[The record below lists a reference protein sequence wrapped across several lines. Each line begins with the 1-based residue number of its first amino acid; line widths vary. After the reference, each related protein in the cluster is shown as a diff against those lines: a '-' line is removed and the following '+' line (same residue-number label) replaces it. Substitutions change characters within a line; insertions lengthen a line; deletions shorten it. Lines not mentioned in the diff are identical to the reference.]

1 MITKITSE
9 NTAKYQALFEKVNE
23 ILGLP
28 KKDEQDAIKIPAIST
43 LGEYFQHLNEISQ
56 KDPSLIIL
64 PLDEEKFSIDGNSRK
79 IVIPQAFT
87 KNGVGVQGDHYAEY
101 IYFEIDRYFENID
114 FGSPSITAIVEF
126 VDANQQKHFTKA
138 WIKYADNTDVE
149 HPKIIIGWPI
159 TQDVT
164 SKAGIIKFS
173 VRLFELNTD
182 GNSYKRSFGTLIGQL
197 VVNPSLDFA
206 ISKAEIDNI
215 QGNLN
220 DDVENEVLSRMIDSP
235 AADYNVDQVVSPVF
249 LFRYKNKE
257 ETGPDG
263 SCNADAG
270 DALMVQAI
278 APGSVTYS
286 WYKEKDERT
295 TNIDTGI
302 EMVYKQLGEFKENIP
317 IYENKS
323 IDGTPKYRLAD
334 VSKETFAEGGPYY
347 ERYSKY
353 TLPDST
359 NNDITGTYYCVAQN
373 NMYGFSRSSNQ
384 KLNIPKGWT
393 EADCKIGNVTVPGPT
408 AFGDDSIML
417 SEKIEIVDGGS
428 LTVGVTGATV
438 KDRDTYTWNFTG
450 DDGNSRDIA
459 TTGNTCSL
467 LDIEG
472 IYTASVT
479 RTRNGAVSEPKA
491 LGSCHAYKKPQ
502 PVKFITIDGVS
513 IDDSQKNQNFLVPK
527 TSTSCTITVK
537 ANGKF
542 EKYEVEWRKEESQA
556 QDVIVTNLNTN
567 ISEPDENGVF
577 NISFNPSEVALGF
590 YYPVVKVSKSQK
602 GLEGIDKEICSFE
615 KIGYLNI
622 APAGTSG

>member
-1 MITKITSE
+1 MITKITPE
-9 NTAKYQALFEKVNE
+9 NTTKYQALFEKVNE
-23 ILGLP
+23 ILDLP
-28 KKDEQDAIKIPAIST
+28 KKDEQGTIITHAIST
-43 LGEYFQHLNEISQ
+43 LDGYFQHLNEISQ

-64 PLDEEKFSIDGNSRK
+64 PLDEEKFFIDGNSRK
-79 IVIPQAFT
+79 IAVPQAFT

-114 FGSPSITAIVEF
+114 FGSPSIIAVVEF
-126 VDANQQKHFTKA
+126 IDANQQKHFTKA
-138 WIKYADNTDVE
+138 WIKYTDEESSKVL
-149 HPKIIIGWPI
+149 IGWPI

-164 SKAGIIKFS
+164 SKAGTIKFS

-215 QGNLN
+215 QGDLN

-235 AADYNVDQVVSPVF
+235 AADYSADKVVSPVF
-249 LFRYKNKE
+249 LFRYKE
-257 ETGPDG
+257 GVGPDDP
-263 SCNADAG
+263 CTADAG
-270 DALMVQAI
+270 DVLNVQAI

-286 WYKEKDERT
+286 WHKEKGEKT
-295 TNIDTGI
+295 TTLQAKL
-302 EMVYKQLGEFKENIP
+302 VYKKLNTFKENIP
-317 IYENKS
+317 IYEIKIINGS
-323 IDGTPKYRLAD
+323 SQYRLAN
-334 VSKETFAEGGPYY
+334 VSEETFTEGGPYY
-347 ERYSKY
+347 EKYSEY
-353 TLPDST
+353 ILPKSEDGEVMS
-359 NNDITGTYYCVAQN
+359 DITGTYYCVARN
-373 NMYGFSRSSNQ
+373 DMYGFYRASNQ
-384 KLNIPKGWT
+384 DLKVPEGRT
-393 EADCKIGNVTVPGPT
+393 EADCKIGSVVVPGPT
-408 AFGDDSIML
+408 PFGDDSTML
-417 SEKIEIVDGGS
+417 SGKIEIVDGGS
-428 LTVGVTGATV
+428 LTVGVTGATA

-459 TTGNTCSL
+459 ITGNTCSL

-479 RTRNGAVSEPKA
+479 RTRNGAVSEPKV

-502 PVKFITIDGVS
+502 PVKFITIDGIS

-527 TSTSCTITVK
+527 TATSCTITVK

-542 EKYEVEWRKEESQA
+542 EKYDVEWRKEESQA
-556 QDVIVTNLNTN
+556 QDATVTDLNAN
-567 ISEPDENGVF
+567 ISKPDENGVF
-577 NISFNPSEVALGF
+577 TISFNPSEVALGF
-590 YYPVVKVSKSQK
+590 YYPVVKVSKSQE
-602 GLEGIDKEICSFE
+602 GLESVASEVCSFE

>member
-1 MITKITSE
+1 MITKITPE
-9 NTAKYQALFEKVNE
+9 NTTKYKALFEKVSE
-23 ILGLP
+23 ILKL
-28 KKDEQDAIKIPAIST
+28 EPAIST
-43 LGEYFQHLNEISQ
+43 LDEYFQHLNEISL

-64 PLDEEKFSIDGNSRK
+64 PLDEEKFFIDGNSRK
-79 IVIPQAFT
+79 ITVPQAFV

-114 FGSPSITAIVEF
+114 FGSPSITAVVEF
-126 VDANQQKHFTKA
+126 IDANQQKHFTKA
-138 WIKYADNTDVE
+138 WIKYTDEKSSKVL
-149 HPKIIIGWPI
+149 IGWPI

-164 SKAGIIKFS
+164 SKAGPIKFS
-173 VRLFELNTD
+173 VRLFELE

-215 QGNLN
+215 QGKL
-220 DDVENEVLSRMIDSP
+220 DADVEGEVLRRMINSP
-235 AADYNVDQVVSPVF
+235 AADYSADKVVSPVF
-249 LFRYKNKE
+249 LFRYKE
-257 ETGPDG
+257 GTGATD
-263 SCNADAG
+263 SCFADAG
-270 DALMVQAI
+270 DVLRVQAI
-278 APGSVTYS
+278 APGSVAYS
-286 WYKEKDERT
+286 WFRDKDET
-295 TNIDTGI
+295 TTTL
-302 EMVYKQLGEFKENIP
+302 EAKLVYKKLDTFKENII
-317 IYENKS
+317 IYENK
-323 IDGTPKYRLAD
+323 GTDENPIYRLAD
-334 VSKETFAEGGPYY
+334 VSEESFANGGGPYY
-347 ERYSKY
+347 ESYSEY
-353 TLPDST
+353 TLPSNKDGETMS
-359 NNDITGTYYCVAQN
+359 DITGTYRCVAQN
-373 NMYGFSRSSNQ
+373 NMYGFSRSSDQ
-384 KLNIPKGWT
+384 AHNIPEGWT
-393 EADCKIGNVTVPGPT
+393 DDDCKIGSVVVPGPT
-408 AFGDDSIML
+408 AFGDDSTTL
-417 SEKIEIVDGGS
+417 SGKIEIVDGGS

-479 RTRNGAVSEPKA
+479 RTRNGAVSESKV

-502 PVKFITIDGVS
+502 PVKFITIDGIS

-527 TSTSCTITVK
+527 TATSCTIAVK

-542 EKYEVEWRKEESQA
+542 ENYVVEWRKEESQA
-556 QDVIVTNLNTN
+556 EDAIVTTLNTN

-590 YYPVVKVSKSQK
+590 YYPVVKVSKNNV
-602 GLEGIDKEICSFE
+602 EGVDEEICSFE

>member
-1 MITKITSE
+1 MITKITPE
-9 NTAKYQALFEKVNE
+9 NTTKYKALFEKVSE
-23 ILGLP
+23 ILNI
-28 KKDEQDAIKIPAIST
+28 EPAIST
-43 LGEYFQHLNEISQ
+43 LDEYFQHLHEISL

-64 PLDEEKFSIDGNSRK
+64 PLDEEKFFIDGNSRK
-79 IVIPQAFT
+79 ITVPQAFV

-114 FGSPSITAIVEF
+114 FGSPSITAVVEF
-126 VDANQQKHFTKA
+126 IDANQQKHFTKA
-138 WIKYADNTDVE
+138 WIKYTDEKSSKVL
-149 HPKIIIGWPI
+149 IGWPI

-164 SKAGIIKFS
+164 SKAGPIKFS
-173 VRLFELNTD
+173 VRLFELE

-215 QGNLN
+215 QGKL
-220 DDVENEVLSRMIDSP
+220 DADVEGEVLRRMINSP
-235 AADYNVDQVVSPVF
+235 AADYSKDKVVSPVF
-249 LFRYKNKE
+249 LFRYKE
-257 ETGPDG
+257 GVGPNDL
-263 SCNADAG
+263 CNADAG
-270 DALMVQAI
+270 DVLKVQAI

-286 WYKEKDERT
+286 WFKDKTPITAER
-295 TNIDTGI
+295 
-302 EMVYKQLGEFKENIP
+302 VYKQLTAFKENVL
-317 IYENKS
+317 IYENK
-323 IDGTPKYRLAD
+323 GTDEAPVYRLAD
-334 VSKETFAEGGPYY
+334 VSEETFATGGPYY
-347 ERYSKY
+347 ESYSEY
-353 TLPDST
+353 ILPSNKDGEAMS
-359 NNDITGTYYCVAQN
+359 DITGTYRCVAQN
-373 NMYGFSRSSNQ
+373 NMYGFSRSSDDAH
-384 KLNIPKGWT
+384 NIPEGRT
-393 EADCKIGNVTVPGPT
+393 DEDCIIGSVVVPGPT
-408 AFGDDSIML
+408 AFGDDSTML
-417 SEKIEIVDGGS
+417 SGKIEIVDGGS
-428 LTVGVTGATV
+428 LTVGVTGATT

-459 TTGNTCSL
+459 ITGNTCSL

-479 RTRNGAVSEPKA
+479 RTRNGAVSEPKL

-502 PVKFITIDGVS
+502 PVKFIRIDGIS

-527 TSTSCTITVK
+527 TATSCTITVK

-542 EKYEVEWRKEESQA
+542 ENYAVEWRKEESQTEDA
-556 QDVIVTNLNTN
+556 TVKFLNTN

-590 YYPVVKVSKSQK
+590 YYPIVKVSKSQE
-602 GLEGIDKEICSFE
+602 GLESVASENCSFE

>member
-1 MITKITSE
+1 MITKVTPE
-9 NTAKYQALFEKVNE
+9 NTTKYKALFEKVSE
-23 ILGLP
+23 ILNI
-28 KKDEQDAIKIPAIST
+28 EPAIST
-43 LGEYFQHLNEISQ
+43 LDEYFQHLHEISL

-64 PLDEEKFSIDGNSRK
+64 PLDEEKFFIDGNSRK
-79 IVIPQAFT
+79 ITVPQAFT

-114 FGSPSITAIVEF
+114 FGSPSITAVVEF
-126 VDANQQKHFTKA
+126 IDANQQKHFTKA
-138 WIKYADNTDVE
+138 WIKYTDEKSSKVL
-149 HPKIIIGWPI
+149 IGWPI

-164 SKAGIIKFS
+164 SKAGSIKFS
-173 VRLFELNTD
+173 VRLFELE

-220 DDVENEVLSRMIDSP
+220 DDVEKQVLDRMISSP
-235 AADYNVDQVVSPVF
+235 AADYSKDKVVSPVF
-249 LFRYKNKE
+249 LFRYKE
-257 ETGPDG
+257 GVGPADFC
-263 SCNADAG
+263 SADAG
-270 DALMVQAI
+270 DVLRVQAV
-278 APGSVTYS
+278 APGSITYS
-286 WYKEKDERT
+286 WFKGEKTPITANSIFKKLEA
-295 TNIDTGI
+295 
-302 EMVYKQLGEFKENIP
+302 FKENIL
-317 IYENKS
+317 IYENK
-323 IDGTPKYRLAD
+323 GTEEAPNYRLAD
-334 VSKETFAEGGPYY
+334 VAADTFDQGGPYY
-347 ERYSKY
+347 EKYSEY
-353 TLPDST
+353 VLP
-359 NNDITGTYYCVAQN
+359 NEGDITGEYHCVAQN
-373 NMYGFSRSSNQ
+373 TMYGYTRASNEP
-384 KLNIPKGWT
+384 LNVPEHYT
-393 EADCKIGNVTVPGPT
+393 ENDCKIGSVVVPGPT
-408 AFGDDSIML
+408 AFGDDSTML
-417 SEKIEIVDGGS
+417 PEKVEIVDGGS
-428 LTVGVTGATV
+428 PLTVGVTGATA
-438 KDRDTYTWNFTG
+438 KDRDIYTWNFKG

-459 TTGNTCSL
+459 ITGNTCSL

-479 RTRNGAVSEPKA
+479 RTRNGAVSEPKL

-502 PVKFITIDGVS
+502 PVKFIRIDGVS

-527 TSTSCTITVK
+527 TATSCTITVK

-556 QDVIVTNLNTN
+556 QDAAVKFLNTN

-590 YYPVVKVSKSQK
+590 YYPVVKVSKSQE
-602 GLEGIDKEICSFE
+602 GLESVASENCSFE

>member
-1 MITKITSE
+1 MITKITPE
-9 NTAKYQALFEKVNE
+9 NTTKYKALFEKVSE
-23 ILGLP
+23 ILNL
-28 KKDEQDAIKIPAIST
+28 EPAIST
-43 LGEYFQHLNEISQ
+43 LDEYFQHLHEISL

-64 PLDEEKFSIDGNSRK
+64 PLDEEKFFIDGNSRK
-79 IVIPQAFT
+79 ITVPQAFT

-114 FGSPSITAIVEF
+114 FGSPSITAVVEF

-138 WIKYADNTDVE
+138 WIKYTDEKSSKVT
-149 HPKIIIGWPI
+149 IGWPI

-164 SKAGIIKFS
+164 SKAGSIKFS
-173 VRLFELNTD
+173 VRLFELE

-220 DDVENEVLSRMIDSP
+220 DDIEKQVLDRMISSP
-235 AADYNVDQVVSPVF
+235 AADYSKDKVVSPVF
-249 LFRYKNKE
+249 LFRYKE
-257 ETGPDG
+257 GVGPADFC
-263 SCNADAG
+263 SADAG
-270 DALMVQAI
+270 DVLRVQAV
-278 APGSVTYS
+278 APGSITYS
-286 WYKEKDERT
+286 WFKGEKTPIKAKSIFKKLEA
-295 TNIDTGI
+295 
-302 EMVYKQLGEFKENIP
+302 FKENIL
-317 IYENKS
+317 IYENK
-323 IDGTPKYRLAD
+323 GTEEAPNYRLAD
-334 VSKETFAEGGPYY
+334 VAADTFDQGGPYY
-347 ERYSKY
+347 ELYSEY
-353 TLPDST
+353 VLP
-359 NNDITGTYYCVAQN
+359 NEGDITGEYHCVAQN
-373 NMYGFSRSSNQ
+373 TMYGYTRASNEP
-384 KLNIPKGWT
+384 LNVPENQT
-393 EADCKIGNVTVPGPT
+393 ENDCKIGVVKVPGPT
-408 AFGDDSIML
+408 AFGDDSTTL
-417 SEKIEIVDGGS
+417 SGKIEIVDGGS
-428 LTVGVTGATV
+428 LTVGVTGATA

-459 TTGNTCSL
+459 ITGNTCSL

-527 TSTSCTITVK
+527 TATSCTITVK

-556 QDVIVTNLNTN
+556 QDATVKFLNTN

-590 YYPVVKVSKSQK
+590 YYPVVKVSKSQE
-602 GLEGIDKEICSFE
+602 GLESVASEICSFE

>member
-1 MITKITSE
+1 MITKITPE
-9 NTAKYQALFEKVNE
+9 NTTKYKALFEKVSE
-23 ILGLP
+23 ILKL
-28 KKDEQDAIKIPAIST
+28 EPAIST
-43 LGEYFQHLNEISQ
+43 LDEYFQHLNEISL

-64 PLDEEKFSIDGNSRK
+64 PLDEEKFFIDGNSRK
-79 IVIPQAFT
+79 ITIPQAFT

-114 FGSPSITAIVEF
+114 FGSPSITAVVEF
-126 VDANQQKHFTKA
+126 IDANQQKHFTKA
-138 WIKYADNTDVE
+138 WIKYTDEKSSKVT
-149 HPKIIIGWPI
+149 IGWPI

-164 SKAGIIKFS
+164 SKAGSIKFS
-173 VRLFELNTD
+173 VRLFELE

-215 QGNLN
+215 QGKL
-220 DDVENEVLSRMIDSP
+220 DADVEGEVLRRMINSP
-235 AADYNVDQVVSPVF
+235 AADYSADKVVSPVF
-249 LFRYKNKE
+249 LFRYKE
-257 ETGPDG
+257 GTGATD
-263 SCNADAG
+263 SCFADAG
-270 DALMVQAI
+270 DVLNVQAI

-286 WYKEKDERT
+286 WYKDKDET
-295 TNIDTGI
+295 TTTL
-302 EMVYKQLGEFKENIP
+302 ESKLVYKKLDTFKENII
-317 IYENKS
+317 IYENK
-323 IDGTPKYRLAD
+323 GTDENPIYRLAD
-334 VSKETFAEGGPYY
+334 VSEETFANGGPYY
-347 ERYSKY
+347 ESYSEY
-353 TLPDST
+353 TLPSNKDGETMS
-359 NNDITGTYYCVAQN
+359 DITGTYRCVAQN
-373 NMYGFSRSSNQ
+373 NMYGFSRSSDQ
-384 KLNIPKGWT
+384 AHNIPEGWT
-393 EADCKIGNVTVPGPT
+393 DDDCKIGSVVVPGPT
-408 AFGDDSIML
+408 AFGDDSTML
-417 SEKIEIVDGGS
+417 SGKIEIVDGGS

-479 RTRNGAVSEPKA
+479 RTRNGAVSEPKV

-502 PVKFITIDGVS
+502 PVKFITIDGIS

-527 TSTSCTITVK
+527 TATSCTITVK

-542 EKYEVEWRKEESQA
+542 ENYVVEWRKEESQA
-556 QDVIVTNLNTN
+556 EDAIVTTLNTN

-590 YYPVVKVSKSQK
+590 YYPVVKVSKNNV
-602 GLEGIDKEICSFE
+602 EGVDEEICSFE

>member
-1 MITKITSE
+1 MITKITPE
-9 NTAKYQALFEKVNE
+9 NTTKYKALFEKVSE
-23 ILGLP
+23 ILNL
-28 KKDEQDAIKIPAIST
+28 EPAIST
-43 LGEYFQHLNEISQ
+43 LDEYFQHLHEISL

-64 PLDEEKFSIDGNSRK
+64 PLDEEKFFIDGNSRK
-79 IVIPQAFT
+79 ITVPQAFV

-114 FGSPSITAIVEF
+114 FGSPSITAVVEF
-126 VDANQQKHFTKA
+126 IDANQQKHFTKA
-138 WIKYADNTDVE
+138 WIKYTDEKSSKVL
-149 HPKIIIGWPI
+149 IGWPI

-164 SKAGIIKFS
+164 SKAGPIKFS
-173 VRLFELNTD
+173 VRLFELE

-215 QGNLN
+215 QGKL
-220 DDVENEVLSRMIDSP
+220 DADVEGEVLRRMINSP
-235 AADYNVDQVVSPVF
+235 AADYSADKVVSPVF
-249 LFRYKNKE
+249 LFRYKE
-257 ETGPDG
+257 GTGATD
-263 SCNADAG
+263 SCFADAG
-270 DALMVQAI
+270 DVLNVQAI

-286 WYKEKDERT
+286 WYKDKDEIT

-317 IYENKS
+317 IYENRS

-417 SEKIEIVDGGS
+417 PEKIEIVDGDS
-428 LTVGVTGATV
+428 LTVGVTGATA

-459 TTGNTCSL
+459 ITGNTCSL

-502 PVKFITIDGVS
+502 PVKFITIDGIS

-527 TSTSCTITVK
+527 TATSCTITVK

-542 EKYEVEWRKEESQA
+542 EKYDVEWRKEESQV
-556 QDVIVTNLNTN
+556 QDATVTDLNAN

-577 NISFNPSEVALGF
+577 TISFNPSEVALGF
-590 YYPVVKVSKSQK
+590 YYPVVKVSKSQE
-602 GLEGIDKEICSFE
+602 GLESVASENCSFE

>member
-1 MITKITSE
+1 MITKITPE
-9 NTAKYQALFEKVNE
+9 NTTRYQALFEKVSE
-23 ILGLP
+23 ILNL
-28 KKDEQDAIKIPAIST
+28 KPAIST
-43 LGEYFQHLNEISQ
+43 LDEYFQHLNEISQ

-64 PLDEEKFSIDGNSRK
+64 PLDEEKFFIDGNSRK
-79 IVIPQAFT
+79 ITVPQAFT

-114 FGSPSITAIVEF
+114 FGSPSITAVVEF

-138 WIKYADNTDVE
+138 WIKYTDEKSSKVL
-149 HPKIIIGWPI
+149 IGWPI

-164 SKAGIIKFS
+164 SKAGPIKFS
-173 VRLFELNTD
+173 VRLFELE

-215 QGNLN
+215 QGKL
-220 DDVENEVLSRMIDSP
+220 DADVEGEVLRRMINSP
-235 AADYNVDQVVSPVF
+235 AADYSKDKVVSPVF
-249 LFRYKNKE
+249 LFRYKE
-257 ETGPDG
+257 GVGPNDL
-263 SCNADAG
+263 CNADAG
-270 DALMVQAI
+270 DVLKVQAI

-286 WYKEKDERT
+286 WFKDKTPITAER
-295 TNIDTGI
+295 
-302 EMVYKQLGEFKENIP
+302 VYKQLTAFKENVL
-317 IYENKS
+317 IYENK
-323 IDGTPKYRLAD
+323 GTDEAPVYRLAD
-334 VSKETFAEGGPYY
+334 VSEETFATGGPYY
-347 ERYSKY
+347 ESYSEY
-353 TLPDST
+353 ILPSSKDGETMS
-359 NNDITGTYYCVAQN
+359 DITGTYRCVAQN
-373 NMYGFSRSSNQ
+373 NMYGFSRSSDDAH
-384 KLNIPKGWT
+384 NIPEGRT
-393 EADCKIGNVTVPGPT
+393 DEDCIIGSVVVPGPT
-408 AFGDDSIML
+408 AFGDDSTML
-417 SEKIEIVDGGS
+417 PEKVEIVDGGS
-428 LTVGVTGATV
+428 PLTVGVTGATA
-438 KDRDTYTWNFTG
+438 KDRDTYTWNFIG

-459 TTGNTCSL
+459 ITGNTCSL

-479 RTRNGAVSEPKA
+479 RTRNGAVSEPKL

-502 PVKFITIDGVS
+502 PVKFIRIDGIS

-527 TSTSCTITVK
+527 TATSCTITVK

-542 EKYEVEWRKEESQA
+542 EKYEVEWRKEESQTEDA
-556 QDVIVTNLNTN
+556 SVKFLNTN

-590 YYPVVKVSKSQK
+590 YYPVVKVSKSQE
-602 GLEGIDKEICSFE
+602 GLESVASEICSFE

>member
-1 MITKITSE
+1 MITKITPE
-9 NTAKYQALFEKVNE
+9 NTTKYQALFEKVNE
-23 ILGLP
+23 ILDLP
-28 KKDEQDAIKIPAIST
+28 KKDEQGTVITHAIST
-43 LGEYFQHLNEISQ
+43 LDGYFQHLNEISQ

-64 PLDEEKFSIDGNSRK
+64 PLDEEKFFIDGNSRK
-79 IVIPQAFT
+79 ITVPQAFT

-114 FGSPSITAIVEF
+114 FGSPSITAVVEF
-126 VDANQQKHFTKA
+126 IDANQQKHFTKA
-138 WIKYADNTDVE
+138 WIKYTDEKSSKVT
-149 HPKIIIGWPI
+149 IGWPI

-164 SKAGIIKFS
+164 SKAGSIKFS
-173 VRLFELNTD
+173 VRLFELE

-215 QGNLN
+215 QGKL
-220 DDVENEVLSRMIDSP
+220 DADVEGEVLRRMINSP
-235 AADYNVDQVVSPVF
+235 AADYSADKVVSPVF
-249 LFRYKNKE
+249 LFRYKKGIGA
-257 ETGPDG
+257 TD
-263 SCNADAG
+263 SCTADAG
-270 DALMVQAI
+270 DVLNVQAI

-286 WYKEKDERT
+286 WYKDKDET
-295 TNIDTGI
+295 TTTL
-302 EMVYKQLGEFKENIP
+302 EAKLVYKKLNTFKENIL
-317 IYENKS
+317 IYENK
-323 IDGTPKYRLAD
+323 GTDENPIYRLAD
-334 VSKETFAEGGPYY
+334 VSEETFANGGPYY
-347 ERYSKY
+347 ESYSEY
-353 TLPDST
+353 TLPSSKDGETMS
-359 NNDITGTYYCVAQN
+359 DITGTYRCVAQN
-373 NMYGFSRSSNQ
+373 NMYGFSRSSDQ
-384 KLNIPKGWT
+384 AHNIPEGWT
-393 EADCKIGNVTVPGPT
+393 DDDCKIGSVVVPGPT
-408 AFGDDSIML
+408 AFGDDSTML
-417 SEKIEIVDGGS
+417 SGKIEIVDGGS
-428 LTVGVTGATV
+428 LTVGVTGATA

-459 TTGNTCSL
+459 ITGNTCSL

-479 RTRNGAVSEPKA
+479 RTRNGAVSEPKV

-502 PVKFITIDGVS
+502 PVKFIMIDGIS

-527 TSTSCTITVK
+527 TATSCTITVK

-542 EKYEVEWRKEESQA
+542 EKYAVEWRKEESQA
-556 QDVIVTNLNTN
+556 QDATVKILNTN

-590 YYPVVKVSKSQK
+590 YYPIVKVSKSQE
-602 GLEGIDKEICSFE
+602 GLESVASEICSFE

>member
-1 MITKITSE
+1 MITKITPE
-9 NTAKYQALFEKVNE
+9 NTTKYKALFEKVSE
-23 ILGLP
+23 ILNI
-28 KKDEQDAIKIPAIST
+28 EPAIST
-43 LGEYFQHLNEISQ
+43 LDEYFQHLHEISL

-64 PLDEEKFSIDGNSRK
+64 PLDEEKFFIDGNSRK
-79 IVIPQAFT
+79 ITVPQAFT

-114 FGSPSITAIVEF
+114 FGSPSITAVVEF
-126 VDANQQKHFTKA
+126 IDANQQKHFTKA
-138 WIKYADNTDVE
+138 WIKYTDEKSSKVL
-149 HPKIIIGWPI
+149 IGWPI

-164 SKAGIIKFS
+164 SKAGPIKFS
-173 VRLFELNTD
+173 VRLFELE

-215 QGNLN
+215 QGKL
-220 DDVENEVLSRMIDSP
+220 DADVEGEVLRRMINSP
-235 AADYNVDQVVSPVF
+235 AADYSAKEVVSPVF
-249 LFRYKNKE
+249 LFRYKE
-257 ETGPDG
+257 GVGPND
-263 SCNADAG
+263 SCSADAG
-270 DALMVQAI
+270 DVLKVQAI

-286 WYKEKDERT
+286 WFKDKTPITAER
-295 TNIDTGI
+295 
-302 EMVYKQLGEFKENIP
+302 VYKQLTAFKENVL
-317 IYENKS
+317 IYENK
-323 IDGTPKYRLAD
+323 GTDEAPVYRLAD
-334 VSKETFAEGGPYY
+334 VSEETFTKGGPYY
-347 ERYSKY
+347 ESYSEY
-353 TLPDST
+353 TLPSSKDGETMS
-359 NNDITGTYYCVAQN
+359 DITGTYRCVAQN
-373 NMYGFSRSSNQ
+373 NMYGFSRSSDDAH
-384 KLNIPKGWT
+384 NIPEGRT
-393 EADCKIGNVTVPGPT
+393 DEDCIIGSVVVPGPT
-408 AFGDDSIML
+408 AFGDDSTML
-417 SEKIEIVDGGS
+417 SGKIEIVDGGS
-428 LTVGVTGATV
+428 LTVGVTGATA
-438 KDRDTYTWNFTG
+438 KDRDTYTWNFIG

-459 TTGNTCSL
+459 ITGNTCSL

-502 PVKFITIDGVS
+502 PVKFITIDGIS

-527 TSTSCTITVK
+527 TATSCTITVK

-542 EKYEVEWRKEESQA
+542 ENYAVEWRKEESQA
-556 QDVIVTNLNTN
+556 EDATVKFLNTN

-590 YYPVVKVSKSQK
+590 YYPVVKVSKSQE
-602 GLEGIDKEICSFE
+602 GLESVASEICSFE

>member
-1 MITKITSE
+1 MITKITPE
-9 NTAKYQALFEKVNE
+9 NTTKYKALFEKVSE
-23 ILGLP
+23 ILNL
-28 KKDEQDAIKIPAIST
+28 EPAIST
-43 LGEYFQHLNEISQ
+43 LDEYFQHLNEISL

-64 PLDEEKFSIDGNSRK
+64 PLDEEKFFIDGNSRK
-79 IVIPQAFT
+79 ITVPQAFT

-114 FGSPSITAIVEF
+114 FGSPSITAVVEF
-126 VDANQQKHFTKA
+126 IDANQQKHFTKA
-138 WIKYADNTDVE
+138 WIKYTDEKSSKVT
-149 HPKIIIGWPI
+149 IGWPI

-164 SKAGIIKFS
+164 SKAGSIKFS
-173 VRLFELNTD
+173 VRLFELE

-215 QGNLN
+215 QGKL
-220 DDVENEVLSRMIDSP
+220 DADVEGEVLRRMINSP
-235 AADYNVDQVVSPVF
+235 AADYSADKVVSPVF
-249 LFRYKNKE
+249 LFRYKE
-257 ETGPDG
+257 GTGATD
-263 SCNADAG
+263 SCFADAG
-270 DALMVQAI
+270 DVLNVQAI

-286 WYKEKDERT
+286 WFRDKDETIT
-295 TNIDTGI
+295 TL
-302 EMVYKQLGEFKENIP
+302 ESKLVYKKLDTFKENII
-317 IYENKS
+317 IYENK
-323 IDGTPKYRLAD
+323 GTDEKPIYRLAD
-334 VSKETFAEGGPYY
+334 VSEETFANGGPYY
-347 ERYSKY
+347 ESYSEY
-353 TLPDST
+353 TLPSNKDGETMS
-359 NNDITGTYYCVAQN
+359 DITGTYRCVAQN
-373 NMYGFSRSSNQ
+373 NMYGFSRSSDQ
-384 KLNIPKGWT
+384 AHNIPEGWT
-393 EADCKIGNVTVPGPT
+393 DDDCKIGSVVVPGPT
-408 AFGDDSIML
+408 AFGDDSTTL
-417 SEKIEIVDGGS
+417 SGKIEIVDGGS
-428 LTVGVTGATV
+428 LTVGVTGATM

-479 RTRNGAVSEPKA
+479 RTRNGAVSEPKV

-502 PVKFITIDGVS
+502 PVKFITIDGIS

-527 TSTSCTITVK
+527 TATSCTITVK

-542 EKYEVEWRKEESQA
+542 ENYVVEWRKEESQA
-556 QDVIVTNLNTN
+556 EDAIVTTLNTN

-590 YYPVVKVSKSQK
+590 YYPVVKVSKNNV
-602 GLEGIDKEICSFE
+602 EGVDEEICSFE

>member
-1 MITKITSE
+1 MITKVTPE
-9 NTAKYQALFEKVNE
+9 NTTKYKALFEKVSE
-23 ILGLP
+23 ILNI
-28 KKDEQDAIKIPAIST
+28 EPAIST
-43 LGEYFQHLNEISQ
+43 LDEYFQHLYEISL

-64 PLDEEKFSIDGNSRK
+64 PLDEEKFFIDGNSRK
-79 IVIPQAFT
+79 ITVPQAFT

-138 WIKYADNTDVE
+138 WIKYTDEKSSKVT
-149 HPKIIIGWPI
+149 IGWPI

-164 SKAGIIKFS
+164 SKAGTIKFS
-173 VRLFELNTD
+173 VRLFELEGD
-182 GNSYKRSFGTLIGQL
+182 SYKRSFGTLIGQL

-206 ISKAEIDNI
+206 IPKAEIDNI
-215 QGNLN
+215 QGKL
-220 DDVENEVLSRMIDSP
+220 DADVEGEVLRRMINSP
-235 AADYNVDQVVSPVF
+235 AADYSVKEVVSPVF
-249 LFRYKNKE
+249 LFRYKE
-257 ETGPDG
+257 GVGPND
-263 SCNADAG
+263 SCSADAG
-270 DALMVQAI
+270 DVLKVQAI

-286 WYKEKDERT
+286 WFKDKTPITAER
-295 TNIDTGI
+295 
-302 EMVYKQLGEFKENIP
+302 VYKQLTAFKENVL
-317 IYENKS
+317 IYENK
-323 IDGTPKYRLAD
+323 GTDEAPVYRLAD
-334 VSKETFAEGGPYY
+334 VSEETFAKGGPYY
-347 ERYSKY
+347 ESYSEY
-353 TLPDST
+353 TLPSSKDGETMS
-359 NNDITGTYYCVAQN
+359 DITGTYRCVAQN
-373 NMYGFSRSSNQ
+373 NMYGFSRSSDDAH
-384 KLNIPKGWT
+384 NIPEGRT
-393 EADCKIGNVTVPGPT
+393 DEDCIIGSVVVPGPT
-408 AFGDDSIML
+408 AFGDDSTIL
-417 SEKIEIVDGGS
+417 SGKIEIVDGGS
-428 LTVGVTGATV
+428 LTVGVTGATA

-459 TTGNTCSL
+459 ITGNTCSL

-479 RTRNGAVSEPKA
+479 RTRNGAVSEPKV

-502 PVKFITIDGVS
+502 PVKFIRIDGVS

-527 TSTSCTITVK
+527 TATSCTITVK

-542 EKYEVEWRKEESQA
+542 ENYAVEWRKEESQA
-556 QDVIVTNLNTN
+556 EDATVKFLNTN

-590 YYPVVKVSKSQK
+590 YYPIVKVSKSQE
-602 GLEGIDKEICSFE
+602 GLESVASENCSFE

>member
-1 MITKITSE
+1 MITKITPE
-9 NTAKYQALFEKVNE
+9 NTTKYKALFEKVSE
-23 ILGLP
+23 ILNL
-28 KKDEQDAIKIPAIST
+28 EPAIST
-43 LGEYFQHLNEISQ
+43 LDEYFQHLNEISL

-64 PLDEEKFSIDGNSRK
+64 PLDEEKFFIDGNSRK
-79 IVIPQAFT
+79 ITIPQAFT

-101 IYFEIDRYFENID
+101 IYFEINRYFENID
-114 FGSPSITAIVEF
+114 FGSPSITAVVEF

-138 WIKYADNTDVE
+138 WIKYTDEKSSKVT
-149 HPKIIIGWPI
+149 IGWPI

-164 SKAGIIKFS
+164 SKAGSIKFS
-173 VRLFELNTD
+173 VRLFELE

-215 QGNLN
+215 QGKL
-220 DDVENEVLSRMIDSP
+220 DADVEGEVLRRMINSP
-235 AADYNVDQVVSPVF
+235 AADYSADKVVSPVF
-249 LFRYKNKE
+249 LFRYKE
-257 ETGPDG
+257 GIGATD
-263 SCNADAG
+263 SCTADAG
-270 DALMVQAI
+270 DVLNVQAI

-286 WYKEKDERT
+286 WYKDKDET
-295 TNIDTGI
+295 TTTL
-302 EMVYKQLGEFKENIP
+302 EAKLVYKKLNAFKENIL
-317 IYENKS
+317 IYENK
-323 IDGTPKYRLAD
+323 GTDENPIYRLAD
-334 VSKETFAEGGPYY
+334 VSEETFANGGPYY
-347 ERYSKY
+347 ESYSEY
-353 TLPDST
+353 TLPSSKDDETMS
-359 NNDITGTYYCVAQN
+359 DITGTYRCVAQN
-373 NMYGFSRSSNQ
+373 NMYGFSRSSDQ
-384 KLNIPKGWT
+384 AHNIPEGWT
-393 EADCKIGNVTVPGPT
+393 DDDCKIGSVVVPGPT
-408 AFGDDSIML
+408 AFGDDSTML
-417 SEKIEIVDGGS
+417 SGKIEIVDGGS

-472 IYTASVT
+472 TYTASVT

-513 IDDSQKNQNFLVPK
+513 IDDSQNNQNFLVPK
-527 TSTSCTITVK
+527 TATSCTITVK

-542 EKYEVEWRKEESQA
+542 ENYAVEWRKEESQA
-556 QDVIVTNLNTN
+556 EDAIVTILNTN
-567 ISEPDENGVF
+567 ISKPDENGVF
-577 NISFNPSEVALGF
+577 SIRFNPSEVALGF
-590 YYPVVKVSKSQK
+590 YYPVVKVSKNNV
-602 GLEGIDKEICSFE
+602 EGVDEEICSFE

>member
-1 MITKITSE
+1 MITKITPE
-9 NTAKYQALFEKVNE
+9 NTTKYKALFEKVSE
-23 ILGLP
+23 ILNL
-28 KKDEQDAIKIPAIST
+28 EPAIST
-43 LGEYFQHLNEISQ
+43 LDEYFQHLHEISL

-64 PLDEEKFSIDGNSRK
+64 PLDEEKFFIDGNSRK
-79 IVIPQAFT
+79 ITVPQAFT

-114 FGSPSITAIVEF
+114 FGSPSITAVVEF
-126 VDANQQKHFTKA
+126 IDANQQKHFTKA
-138 WIKYADNTDVE
+138 WIKYTDEKSSKVT
-149 HPKIIIGWPI
+149 IGWPI

-164 SKAGIIKFS
+164 SKAGSIKFS
-173 VRLFELNTD
+173 VRLFELE

-220 DDVENEVLSRMIDSP
+220 DDVEKKVLDRMISSP
-235 AADYNVDQVVSPVF
+235 AADYSKDKVVSPVF
-249 LFRYKNKE
+249 LFRYKE
-257 ETGPDG
+257 GVGPAD

-270 DALMVQAI
+270 DVLRVQAV
-278 APGSVTYS
+278 APGSITYS
-286 WYKEKDERT
+286 WFKGEKTPITANSIFKKLEA
-295 TNIDTGI
+295 
-302 EMVYKQLGEFKENIP
+302 FKENIL
-317 IYENKS
+317 IYENK
-323 IDGTPKYRLAD
+323 GTEEAPNYRLAD
-334 VSKETFAEGGPYY
+334 VAADTFDQGGPYY
-347 ERYSKY
+347 EKYSEY
-353 TLPDST
+353 VLPNDG
-359 NNDITGTYYCVAQN
+359 DITGEYHCVAQN
-373 NMYGFSRSSNQ
+373 TMYGYTRASNEP
-384 KLNIPKGWT
+384 LNVPEHYT
-393 EADCKIGNVTVPGPT
+393 ENDCKIGSVVVPGPT
-408 AFGDDSIML
+408 AFGDDSTML
-417 SEKIEIVDGGS
+417 SGKIEIVDGGS

-472 IYTASVT
+472 TYTASVT
-479 RTRNGAVSEPKA
+479 RTRNGAVSEPKV

-527 TSTSCTITVK
+527 TATSCTITVK

-542 EKYEVEWRKEESQA
+542 ENYAVEWRKEESQA
-556 QDVIVTNLNTN
+556 EDATVTILNTN
-567 ISEPDENGVF
+567 ISKPDENGVF
-577 NISFNPSEVALGF
+577 SIRFNPSEVALGF
-590 YYPVVKVSKSQK
+590 YYPVVKVSKNNV
-602 GLEGIDKEICSFE
+602 EGVDEEICSFE